1 MPHQCSLRFAARSL
15 RFMDG
20 YRKGLNGKEAAWAS
34 EKYRGHRVLPE
45 GIMNEAKAVVPA

>member
-1 MPHQCSLRFAARSL
+1 MRSL

-34 EKYRGHRVLPE
+34 KTYRGHRTLPLGMME
-45 GIMNEAKAVVPA
+45 KMEEACRRGN